1 MDDLISRQA
10 AIERIVRIRPSTPKQ
25 SDYSHGVDVGMAMA
39 IVAIEEQPSAHTEL
53 RWIPV
58 EEKLPEVGESVL
70 VTFSLIEKY
79 SCVKI
84 ARYGTPIH
92 DEYNVCF
99 YESDSEW
106 GDCEISGVTAW
117 MPLPETYKAESED
130 KE

>member
-1 MDDLISRQA
+1 MDDLISRQKAINALIDALAWTWSGTWSEKA
-10 AIERIVRIRPSTPKQ
+10 AI
-25 SDYSHGVDVGMAMA
+25 DA
-39 IVAIEEQPSAHTEL
+39 IKNLPSAEPG
-53 RWIPV
+53 WIPI

-79 SCVKI
+79 SWVKI

-92 DEYNVCF
+92 DEHNVCF

-117 MPLPETYKAESED
+117 MPLPEPYQEVNR
-130 KE
+130 